1 MKQQSLALGALV
13 VGVAA
18 LTGCTTVP
26 QEDTTNPPNSGSAS
40 TGNSSIS
47 APLLEVHNRYR
58 LEVGVP
64 QLVWS
69 ESLAAASQTW
79 ADRLATSN
87 TFEHSQSN
95 GYGENL
101 WKGTA
106 GAFSLTEMVEA
117 WGDEQADFIPNRA
130 FPDVSTTGN
139 WADVGHYTQIVWR
152 DTTEVGC
159 GLATANGQDV
169 LVCRY
174 TPPGNYQGQR
184 PF

>member
-1 MKQQSLALGALV
+1 MKQQSLALGAV
-13 VGVAA
+13 VVSLAA
-18 LTGCTTVP
+18 LTGCVTVP
-26 QEDTTNPPNSGSAS
+26 QETS
-40 TGNSSIS
+40 TSQPSDSPTSPVNGAIS
-47 APLLEVHNRYR
+47 APLLETHNRYR

-64 QLVWS
+64 QLAWS

-87 TFEHSQSN
+87 TFEHSQSS

-101 WKGTA
+101 WRGTA

-117 WGDEQADFIPNRA
+117 WGDEQEYFIPNRS
-130 FPDVSTTGN
+130 FPDLSTTGN

-174 TPPGNYQGQR
+174 APPGNYQGQQ